1 MEREI
6 MEATAALVTALERG
20 DVAAAG
26 SVYTEDAKL
35 LAPPPE
41 LIQGRAAIEAYWTA
55 GVALGLSA
63 VTFESRLL
71 ERVGGRV
78 VEIGRY
84 GVSVEVERAT
94 RVDEHGTY
102 LVLHRQVVD
111 GSWQRALDVF
121 DPDEPVGSSHDPEG
135 GEKNEG
141 T

>member
-1 MEREI
+1 M
-6 MEATAALVTALERG
+6 A
-20 DVAAAG
+20 
-26 SVYTEDAKL
+26 
-35 LAPPPE
+35 
-41 LIQGRAAIEAYWTA
+41 
-55 GVALGLSA
+55 
-63 VTFESRLL
+63 
-71 ERVGGRV
+71 GRV

-94 RVDEHGTY
+94 KVDEHGTY
-102 LVLHRQVVD
+102 LVLHRQVAD